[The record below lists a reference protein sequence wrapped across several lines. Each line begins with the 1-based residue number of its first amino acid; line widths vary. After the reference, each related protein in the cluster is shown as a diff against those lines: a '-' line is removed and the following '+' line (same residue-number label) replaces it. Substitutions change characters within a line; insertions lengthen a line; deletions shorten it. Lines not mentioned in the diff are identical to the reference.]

1 MTTSSVTVQSSGR
14 RSFKI
19 SEFREKIGVV
29 ARPNLFFA
37 KLYGNKDINAVNADI
52 FTTYLSNFE
61 FRCESTSIPGR
72 SIATVDD
79 IGSGPSLKLP
89 YDITYN
95 DIDLN
100 IICSEDMKER
110 VAFEKWINLIVNP
123 NGSLSFY
130 NVYAKGIILQ
140 ISQLDENGDSLIKYT
155 MYDVYPISI
164 SPMNLSWEET
174 NTYQR
179 FSVTLNYRRYNI
191 SDFSTPDSQGEEAEE

>member
-1 MTTSSVTVQSSGR
+1 MTTSSASVTIQSSGR

-37 KLYGNKDINAVNADI
+37 KLYGNTDINTI
-52 FTTYLSNFE
+52 FSQHLPNFE

-72 SIATVDD
+72 SIATIDD

-100 IICSEDMKER
+100 IICSQDMQER
-110 VAFEKWINLIVNP
+110 VAFEKWINFIVNP

-130 NVYAKGIILQ
+130 DVYAKGIKLQ
-140 ISQLDENGDSLIKYT
+140 ISQLDEDGDPLITYT

-179 FSVTLNYRRYNI
+179 FSVTLNYRRYTL
-191 SDFSTPDSQGEEAEE
+191 SKPGAQAEEAEE

>member
-1 MTTSSVTVQSSGR
+1 MTTSSTSPLIIQSSER

-19 SEFREKIGVV
+19 SEFREKIGAV
-29 ARPNLFFA
+29 ARPNLFTA
-37 KLYGNKDINAVNADI
+37 KLYGNDKNINDI
-52 FTTYLSNFE
+52 FDKHLPNFE

-79 IGSGPSLKLP
+79 VGSGPSLKLP

-100 IICSEDMKER
+100 IICSQDMQER
-110 VAFEKWINLIVNP
+110 VAFEKWIDFIVNP

-130 NVYAKGIILQ
+130 DVYAKGIILQ

-191 SDFSTPDSQGEEAEE
+191 SGFSTPDSQGEEAEE

>member
-1 MTTSSVTVQSSGR
+1 MTISSLTVQSSGPS
-14 RSFKI
+14 SFKI
-19 SEFREKIGVV
+19 SDFRAKIGAV
-29 ARPNLFFA
+29 ARPNLFVA
-37 KLYGNKDINAVNADI
+37 KLYGNTDINAI
-52 FTTYLSNFE
+52 FSQHLPNFE

-72 SIATVDD
+72 SIATIDD

-100 IICSEDMKER
+100 IICSQDMQER
-110 VAFEKWINLIVNP
+110 IAFEKWINFIVKP

-130 NVYAKGIILQ
+130 NVYAKGIKLQ
-140 ISQLDENGDSLIKYT
+140 ISQLDEDGLPLITYT
-155 MYDVYPISI
+155 MYDIYPISI

-179 FSVTLNYRRYNI
+179 FSVTLNYRRYGL
-191 SDFSTPDSQGEEAEE
+191 SKPGSEAEEAEE

>member
-1 MTTSSVTVQSSGR
+1 MTTSSVTVQSSGKS
-14 RSFKI
+14 SFKI
-19 SEFREKIGVV
+19 SDFRAKIGVV
-29 ARPNLFFA
+29 ARPNLFTA
-37 KLYGNKDINAVNADI
+37 KLYGNSKITNEI
-52 FTTYLSNFE
+52 FSQHLPNFE

-72 SIATVDD
+72 SIATIDD
-79 IGSGPSLKLP
+79 IGSGPSLKVP

-100 IICSEDMKER
+100 IICSQDMQER
-110 VAFEKWINLIVNP
+110 IAFEKWIDFIVNP

-130 NVYAKGIILQ
+130 DVYAKGIKLQ
-140 ISQLDENGDSLIKYT
+140 ISQLDEDGLSLITYT

-179 FSVTLNYRRYNI
+179 FSVTLNYRRYDL
-191 SDFSTPDSQGEEAEE
+191 SRTGSQAEE